1 MGDRLTPLM
10 HLGREVR
17 AASDEAATPGP
28 TVEAARR
35 RALTGWEARRRAAPS
50 PAWRRPALALAAAT
64 VLAVA
69 ALIAFFPRRPAI
81 TYVVGPDGAPGQLG
95 AWIAAD
101 AAPVPVR
108 FSEGTL
114 LTLSSGAR
122 ARVARADADGAAVL
136 LERGSARAKVVHER
150 ASTRWRVH
158 AGPFEIAVVGTEFDV
173 AWDPAREVL
182 SLHLIEGRVIVSG
195 PLLGEGR
202 AISAGERLRV
212 DMQSALT
219 EVGAAG
225 PSGDSEP
232 AQAAAAAAPHAAAEP
247 APSTPA
253 IEAPAGAPTR
263 SDEAPGAVPHDAPA
277 APAAPPGWHALAAE
291 GRHREAMAAV
301 EREGFERVLAS
312 SSAPA
317 LLELADAAR
326 HAGQHQR
333 ARAALMRARSL
344 GSRGRSAFLLGKLSA
359 DHLGA
364 PGEAITWFEAYLSE
378 APGGGLAEQ
387 ALGRLMELRR
397 RTGDA
402 AGARQAAEEYLRRYP
417 GGAYT
422 ALAEATIAR

>member
-1 MGDRLTPLM
+1 MDDRLTPLA

-17 AASDEAATPGP
+17 AASDEAATPGQ

-35 RALTGWEARRRAAPS
+35 RALAGWEARRQAAPS
-50 PAWRRPALALAAAT
+50 PAWRRPALAFAAVA

-69 ALIAFFPRRPAI
+69 ALFAFFPRRPAI

-95 AWIAAD
+95 GWIAAD
-101 AAPVPVR
+101 SAPVPVR

-122 ARVARADADGAAVL
+122 ARVTRADADGAAVL

-150 ASTRWRVH
+150 ASTRWRVQ

-182 SLHLIEGRVIVSG
+182 SLHLIEGRVVVSG
-195 PLLGEGR
+195 PSLGEGR
-202 AISAGERLRV
+202 AIAAGERLRV
-212 DMQSALT
+212 DMQSAST

-225 PSGDSEP
+225 PRGEGER
-232 AQAAAAAAPHAAAEP
+232 AQAEAPHAAAEP
-247 APSTPA
+247 APPA
-253 IEAPAGAPTR
+253 PATEAPAGAPAR
-263 SDEAPGAVPHDAPA
+263 GDEAQGAAPA
-277 APAAPPGWHALAAE
+277 APAAPGWHALAAE

-312 SSAPA
+312 ASAPA
-317 LLELADAAR
+317 LLDLADAAR
-326 HAGQHQR
+326 HAGQPQR
-333 ARAALMRARSL
+333 AHAALMRARSL
-344 GSRGRSAFLLGKLSA
+344 GARGRAAFLLGKLSA
-359 DHLGA
+359 DQLGA
-364 PGEAITWFEAYLSE
+364 PGEAISWFEAYLRE

-387 ALGRLMELRR
+387 ALGRLIELRR

-402 AGARQAAEEYLRRYP
+402 PGARQAAEEYLRRYP
-417 GGAYT
+417 GGAYA
-422 ALAEATIAR
+422 ALAEAAIAR